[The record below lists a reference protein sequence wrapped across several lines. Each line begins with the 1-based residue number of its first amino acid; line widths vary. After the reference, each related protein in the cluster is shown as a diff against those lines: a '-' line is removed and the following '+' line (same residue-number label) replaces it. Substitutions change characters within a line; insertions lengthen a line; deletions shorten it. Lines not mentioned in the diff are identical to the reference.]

1 MIAATHRCCEFHL
14 LLFVKILFDIALLRK
29 GPQHIPRSGILL
41 SLAALLLA
49 VAVLAALV
57 LIDRFDEQDVVL
69 EFFSVLIAVCCYST
83 IVLGARQ
90 GQRLTQ
96 TITAIL
102 GCGALLTFA
111 LVAGYVLLP
120 PIIGTRLMT
129 LVAFLILLWS
139 LSIKGHIIASAINQ
153 HWYLGLAIAV
163 AVFTLQS
170 FANRLLTTAS

>member
-1 MIAATHRCCEFHL
+1 MIAATDRCCVIHL
-14 LLFVKILFDIALLRK
+14 LLFIKTLFDIALLRK
-29 GPQHIPRSGILL
+29 GPQHIPQSRILL
-41 SLAALLLA
+41 FLSALLLT

-69 EFFSVLIAVCCYST
+69 EFFSVLIAVVCYSA
-83 IVLGARQ
+83 IVLGAGQ
-90 GQRLTQ
+90 GPRLTQ

-102 GCGALLTFA
+102 GCGALLTFT

-120 PIIGTRLMT
+120 PFIGAPLMT

-139 LSIKGHIIASAINQ
+139 LSIKGHIIATAINQ
-153 HWYLGLAIAV
+153 HWYLGLAIAT

-170 FANRLLTTAS
+170 LANRLLTTAS